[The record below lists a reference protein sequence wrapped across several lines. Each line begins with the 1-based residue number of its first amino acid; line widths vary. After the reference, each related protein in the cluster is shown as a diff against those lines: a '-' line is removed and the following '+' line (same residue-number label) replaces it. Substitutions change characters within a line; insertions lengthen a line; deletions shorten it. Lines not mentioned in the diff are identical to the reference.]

1 MGKKRRCRYTVGLG
15 QGKGEKGGRASK
27 EAKKRKLS
35 ELIKRKE
42 RWFLATDSR
51 KSL

>member
-1 MGKKRRCRYTVGLG
+1 MKEEEREREEGK
-15 QGKGEKGGRASK
+15 
-27 EAKKRKLS
+27 
-35 ELIKRKE
+35 LIKRKE